1 MTTASYRRD
10 HDHHAHHD
18 TRPLIDRVAADW
30 GNALW
35 LVGRVLIGVIFVQS
49 GFGKLTNLVGF
60 ADMLDRAGVPFAY
73 VIAPFGAVAEFA
85 GGIAIML
92 GIATR
97 YAALVMI
104 GFVIV
109 ATLISHRF
117 WAVPADQQPMQMVQF
132 AKNVAI
138 VGGFLM
144 VFVTGGGR
152 YALDRRLHHHDD
164 HPANDAR

>member
-10 HDHHAHHD
+10 HDHHD
-18 TRPLIDRVAADW
+18 TRPLIDRIAADW

-60 ADMLDRAGVPFAY
+60 ADMLERAGVPFAF
-73 VIAPFGAVAEFA
+73 VLAPLGAVAEFA
-85 GGIAIML
+85 GGIAIVL

-117 WAVPADQQPMQMVQF
+117 WSVPPEQHSMQMVQF

-152 YALDRRLHHHDD
+152 YALDRWLYRHNHQPADD
-164 HPANDAR
+164 GR